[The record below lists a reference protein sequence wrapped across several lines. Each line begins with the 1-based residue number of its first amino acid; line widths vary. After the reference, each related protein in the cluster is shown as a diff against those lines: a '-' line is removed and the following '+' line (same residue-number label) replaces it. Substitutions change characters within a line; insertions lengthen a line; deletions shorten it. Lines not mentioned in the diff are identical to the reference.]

1 VAEEPGAVDR
11 RAARRRFERAA
22 PGYRRTARFEAEI
35 GARMLERL
43 DYVRIEPRRIL
54 DAGSGPAREARALAR
69 RYRGATIVALDF
81 SLAMLREARRGRGPF
96 AALARGARPLAVC
109 ADLEHLPFVEGSFAM
124 LWSNLALHWI
134 AEPIGVL
141 KEFHRVLEPG
151 GLLMFSTLGP
161 DTLKELR
168 EAAGADRVHRFLD
181 MHDVGDRLVGA
192 GFSDPVVDMD
202 MMTLSYPGPDA
213 LIDEIRS
220 TGQSNALLE
229 RRRGLSGRGFL
240 ARLRARLAQGME
252 RGRLNISLEVVYGH
266 AWKGVRR
273 MRAGEPAL
281 KPVKFLR
288 PGRK

>member
-1 VAEEPGAVDR
+1 
-11 RAARRRFERAA
+11 
-22 PGYRRTARFEAEI
+22 
-35 GARMLERL
+35 
-43 DYVRIEPRRIL
+43 
-54 DAGSGPAREARALAR
+54 
-69 RYRGATIVALDF
+69 
-81 SLAMLREARRGRGPF
+81 
-96 AALARGARPLAVC
+96 
-109 ADLEHLPFVEGSFAM
+109 
-124 LWSNLALHWI
+124 
-134 AEPIGVL
+134 
-141 KEFHRVLEPG
+141 
-151 GLLMFSTLGP
+151 
-161 DTLKELR
+161 
-168 EAAGADRVHRFLD
+168 

-252 RGRLNISLEVVYGH
+252 LGRLNVSLEVVYGH
-266 AWKGVRR
+266 AWKGARR

-288 PGRK
+288 HERK